1 MSRMKAQRRTM
12 KQSQKDKRRSLRSP
26 SQTLEIDEQDILEEI
41 DLDRR
46 MLELES

>member
-1 MSRMKAQRRTM
+1 MSRMKDQRRA
-12 KQSQKDKRRSLRSP
+12 KSLKEKRRSLKTP

-46 MLELES
+46 MLEIES

>member
-1 MSRMKAQRRTM
+1 MSRMKDQRRA
-12 KQSQKDKRRSLRSP
+12 KAQKDKRRP
-26 SQTLEIDEQDILEEI
+26 VKVEEQDIIEEI

>member
-1 MSRMKAQRRTM
+1 MSRMKDQRRA
-12 KQSQKDKRRSLRSP
+12 KSQKDKRRPLKAA

>member
-1 MSRMKAQRRTM
+1 MSRMKDQRRA
-12 KQSQKDKRRSLRSP
+12 KLQKDKRRPVKTP

-46 MLELES
+46 MLEIES

>member
-1 MSRMKAQRRTM
+1 MSRMKDQRRA
-12 KQSQKDKRRSLRSP
+12 KSQKDKRRSLKSP